1 MTHGPTLSRSFL
13 LRTDALLPIYTYN
26 QQLSNIDKLII
37 RNEPMNPVVL
47 DKILRYLG
55 GNRSSNKEKKVGYV
69 DNIFRKKQE
78 YIPGF
83 PPSKIKQ
90 IQMFPDNEKLDREKC
105 FVLNGDA
112 SNLRPIAN
120 IHDSNGNM
128 I

>member
-1 MTHGPTLSRSFL
+1 M
-13 LRTDALLPIYTYN
+13 
-26 QQLSNIDKLII
+26 
-37 RNEPMNPVVL
+37 VL

-55 GNRSSNKEKKVGYV
+55 GNRSSNKENNRGYM
-69 DNIFRKKQE
+69 NNNFRKKQE

-90 IQMFPDNEKLDREKC
+90 IQMFPDNEKLDREKF

-120 IHDSNGNM
+120 IHDSDW
-128 I
+128 